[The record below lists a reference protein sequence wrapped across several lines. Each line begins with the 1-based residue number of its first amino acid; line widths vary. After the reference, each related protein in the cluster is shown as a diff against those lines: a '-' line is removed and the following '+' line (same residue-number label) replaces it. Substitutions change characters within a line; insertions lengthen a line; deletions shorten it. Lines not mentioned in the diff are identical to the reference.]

1 MPGGAAW
8 KDAVSLHDLE
18 ALARAAM
25 DPEAFDFVAGG
36 AGDEVTL
43 RENAAAFAR
52 RRLWPRVLTG
62 VVGVDTSA
70 TMLGAPVSM
79 PVGLAPAALQ
89 GLAHPDGEIAAARA
103 AASAGVVYCLSTVS
117 THPIEAVG
125 AATDGAWWFQ
135 LYIQKDRALT
145 EDLVRRA
152 EAAGCRAVVLTV
164 DLPVTGYRDRELRQ
178 GFAGHWDGLGNFDR
192 PGLGDLSL
200 RELIAT
206 SFDPLLTWD
215 DVGWVRSL
223 CALPLVVKG
232 ILTPEDAELAAACGA
247 SAVVVSNHGGRQLD
261 RCPASLDVL
270 EEVVTAVGGRL
281 EVYLDGG
288 VRRGG
293 DVVITL
299 ALGAR
304 GVFIGRPYLYALAAG
319 GEDGVRRARAAVG
332 GDAQRHDA
340 ARHPRP
346 RVGHPLTG
354 RVTGA
359 HQAGSSRRTT
369 LPVALR
375 GRAFRKRTVRGRL

>member
-223 CALPLVVKG
+223 SALPLVVKG
-232 ILTPEDAELAAACGA
+232 ILTPEDAGLAAAYGA

-293 DVVITL
+293 DVVIAL

-319 GEDGVRRARAAVG
+319 GEDGAG
-332 GDAQRHDA
+332 GR
-340 ARHPRP
+340 
-346 RVGHPLTG
+346 
-354 RVTGA
+354 
-359 HQAGSSRRTT
+359 SSCCRWRCAM
-369 LPVALR
+369 P
-375 GRAFRKRTVRGRL
+375 

>member
-62 VVGVDTSA
+62 VVKVDTSA

-178 GFAGHWDGLGNFDR
+178 GFAGRWDGLGNFDR

-223 CALPLVVKG
+223 SALPLVVKG
-232 ILTPEDAELAAACGA
+232 ILTPDDAELAAAYGA

-293 DVVITL
+293 DVVIAL
-299 ALGAR
+299 ALGAQ

-319 GEDGVRRARAAVG
+319 GEDGVRRALELLSVEMRNAMTLLG
-332 GDAQRHDA
+332 TPDLGS
-340 ARHPRP
+340 
-346 RVGHPLTG
+346 
-354 RVTGA
+354 VTRS
-359 HQAGSSRRTT
+359 H
-369 LPVALR
+369 V
-375 GRAFRKRTVRGRL
+375 V